1 MSDTQITE
9 LAGRHYLISQLLAG
23 GVEVATP
30 LRDRGI
36 DLVAYLDRGTGDVA
50 EFLAC
55 PIQLKANE
63 EARFGIDRKYESIP
77 NLLMVYAW
85 MVSTDSPEL
94 FALTYSEAVALLEQR
109 NHTKTRSWNELG
121 GYSLRVNDRWREML
135 SPYRMQPK
143 MWRAKILSV
152 CKSEND
158 GCTKLTA
165 VEG

>member
-36 DLVAYLDRGTGDVA
+36 DLIAYLDRVGDEP

-63 EARFGIDRKYESIP
+63 EARFGVLRKYESIP
-77 NLLMVYAW
+77 NLLLVYAW
-85 MVSTDSPEL
+85 NVSSNSPDL
-94 FALTYSEAVALLEQR
+94 FALTYSEAVALLEER

-121 GYSLRVNDRWREML
+121 GYSLAVNDRWKQML
-135 SPYRMQPK
+135 SPFRMKPE
-143 MWRAKILSV
+143 MWSSKIMTV
-152 CKSEND
+152 CKSKQ
-158 GCTKLTA
+158 GKQC
-165 VEG
+165 